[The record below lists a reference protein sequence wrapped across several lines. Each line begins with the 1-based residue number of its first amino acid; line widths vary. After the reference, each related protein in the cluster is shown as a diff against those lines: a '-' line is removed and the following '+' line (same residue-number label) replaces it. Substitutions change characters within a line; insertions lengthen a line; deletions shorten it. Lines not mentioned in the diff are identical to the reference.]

1 MGKKV
6 RNFFSPLN
14 PLSFHFKIAHKIQEL
29 RERLD
34 ALAKENKDFHLN
46 GGVDDVWNEDPS
58 KWRMLRTGLK
68 CGVIGSKILVTSRS
82 ETVARRMEALL
93 IPLPILSA
101 VESWTLF
108 EEVAHPPTRFVS
120 IGKDIVKKCGGI
132 PLAIKTLGGML
143 LNEPSEMEWQSVRDS
158 ELWKTQDHDGGIL
171 PSLRLSYDHLTS
183 SLKQCFAYCAVI
195 PKGCPFLKDILIK
208 RWIAQGFI
216 HSDDENELLEEEG
229 EKYFNA
235 LLRRSLF
242 QVDEET
248 VRNDLYKM
256 HDLIH
261 DLLRSV
267 AGKECVV
274 VEGSMMNDLTRH
286 LALCDGDWEPKNL
299 DALKKWLENIRN
311 GECARR
317 ADLKAKKRLHPLHL
331 EWTDKAEGN
340 AQEVINNLEPPS
352 NLKKLLVSNYRALE
366 FLEMNR
372 VGCERIDFPMSKS
385 LKKFVLRDMP
395 NLERWSFPE
404 VDDDEDGQVILRF
417 FHTLK
422 IFNCPKLIRLLK
434 LLLPAL
440 EFLKMNGVGCD
451 RIDLPMSKS
460 LKEVKLEHMP
470 NLESWSSRE
479 VDGDE
484 DDQVILR
491 FFCTLDIFDCP

>member
-1 MGKKV
+1 MGGLGKTTLAQLAYNDDKVVTHFQLRMWVYVSDRDFHVKGLLGKILGCVINDTPDQLEQLQNRVREKLSGKKYLLV
-6 RNFFSPLN
+6 L
-14 PLSFHFKIAHKIQEL
+14 
-29 RERLD
+29 
-34 ALAKENKDFHLN
+34 
-46 GGVDDVWNEDPS
+46 DDVWNEDPS
-58 KWRMLRTGLK
+58 KWRMLRIGLK
-68 CGVIGSKILVTSRS
+68 CGAIGSKILVTSRS

-267 AGKECVV
+267 AGKECIV

-286 LALCDGDWEPKNL
+286 LALCNGDWEPKNL
-299 DALKKWLENIRN
+299 DALKK
-311 GECARR
+311 C
-317 ADLKAKKRLHPLHL
+317 
-331 EWTDKAEGN
+331 
-340 AQEVINNLEPPS
+340 
-352 NLKKLLVSNYRALE
+352 KKLCTMITMITY
-366 FLEMNR
+366 
-372 VGCERIDFPMSKS
+372 GPIDINVC
-385 LKKFVLRDMP
+385 L
-395 NLERWSFPE
+395 SF
-404 VDDDEDGQVILRF
+404 R
-417 FHTLK
+417 
-422 IFNCPKLIRLLK
+422 
-434 LLLPAL
+434 
-440 EFLKMNGVGCD
+440 
-451 RIDLPMSKS
+451 
-460 LKEVKLEHMP
+460 
-470 NLESWSSRE
+470 
-479 VDGDE
+479 
-484 DDQVILR
+484 
-491 FFCTLDIFDCP
+491 